1 MIILVSYHSSLNV
14 KETGNSANKGPDS
27 RIPVIA
33 IISQPATT
41 YQRQFPDG
49 GGNFSEV
56 VGSYVDWVEQTGAEA
71 ALVPFDMPW
80 HVLIKVLS
88 HTQALVLPG
97 GAAELVE
104 VDKNNKTTDYM
115 DRIHKIIEWAKLRNK
130 KHYYPVWGT
139 CLGFEEAVISF
150 AGNNG
155 KSLLNGFDDKGK
167 FHEVSLRPTFW
178 KSKFFGNLDISKKT
192 INSVFSKP
200 IAYYFHSEG
209 ISVEHF
215 NKFSGLKNE
224 VNI

>member
-1 MIILVSYHSSLNV
+1 M
-14 KETGNSANKGPDS
+14 G
-27 RIPVIA
+27 
-33 IISQPATT
+33 
-41 YQRQFPDG
+41 FPDG

-104 VDKNNKTTDYM
+104 
-115 DRIHKIIEWAKLRNK
+115 WAKLRNK

-167 FHEVSLRPTFW
+167 FHEVNLRPTFW

-192 INSVFSKP
+192 IKSVFGKP
-200 IAYYFHSEG
+200 ISYYFHSEG

-215 NKFSGLKNE
+215 NKFSGLKND